1 MKYLIST
8 TETYR
13 VDSEKEAKDLIEQA
27 KSNTMYSLSKY
38 SCTYKERKQKGE
50 VIDAYYKVILTK
62 AIDDEKEPCNSTIV
76 KYVLDGE
83 FDED

>member
-1 MKYLIST
+1 MKYLINT

-13 VDSEKEAKDLIEQA
+13 VESESEAKALIEAA
-27 KSNTMYSLSKY
+27 KSNSMYSLSKY

-50 VIDAYYKVILTK
+50 VIDAYYKVIFKK
-62 AIDDEKEPCNSTIV
+62 AIDDEKDPCNSTIV

>member
-1 MKYLIST
+1 MKYLINT

-13 VDSEKEAKDLIEQA
+13 VESESEAKALIEAA
-27 KSNTMYSLSKY
+27 KSNSMYSLTKY

-62 AIDDEKEPCNSTIV
+62 AIDDEKEPCTSTIV

>member
-1 MKYLIST
+1 
-8 TETYR
+8 
-13 VDSEKEAKDLIEQA
+13 
-27 KSNTMYSLSKY
+27 MYSLTKY

>member
-1 MKYLIST
+1 MKYLINT

-13 VDSEKEAKDLIEQA
+13 VESESEAKALIEAA
-27 KSNTMYSLSKY
+27 KSNSMYSLTKY

-62 AIDDEKEPCNSTIV
+62 AIDDEKEPCNNTVV
-76 KYVLDGE
+76 KYGLDGE
-83 FDED
+83 FDEN

>member
-1 MKYLIST
+1 MKYLINT

-13 VDSEKEAKDLIEQA
+13 VESESEAKALIEAA
-27 KSNTMYSLSKY
+27 KSNSMYSLTKY
-38 SCTYKERKQKGE
+38 SCTYNERKHKGE
-50 VIDAYYKVILTK
+50 FIDAYYKVILRR